1 MNLDTNYSKIYQT
14 FDKDTLESANKN
26 RFSYIH
32 AKAEIYLKLG
42 PDLYRK
48 KDFFQMPDKSWDK
61 NEILLIETGCQQILQ
76 GKGLTAKNPLS
87 GLGVGGFYNLL
98 STFHFKPKNRI
109 TKRLKKDG
117 EIQFLDIIEFEHF
130 VDQTI
135 VTYCNLVA
143 H

>member
-1 MNLDTNYSKIYQT
+1 MSPDTNYTRLYRT
-14 FDKDTLESANKN
+14 FDKETVESANKN

-48 KDFFQMPDKSWDK
+48 KDFFQMPDKLWDK
-61 NEILLIETGCQQILQ
+61 DEVLLIATGCQQILE
-76 GKGLTAKNPLS
+76 GKGLIEKNPFN
-87 GLGVGGFYNLL
+87 GLGVGGFYKLL

-109 TKRLKKDG
+109 TKRLKIDG
-117 EIQFLDIIEFEHF
+117 ETHFLDIIDFEHF

-135 VTYCNLVA
+135 VTYCNLVT